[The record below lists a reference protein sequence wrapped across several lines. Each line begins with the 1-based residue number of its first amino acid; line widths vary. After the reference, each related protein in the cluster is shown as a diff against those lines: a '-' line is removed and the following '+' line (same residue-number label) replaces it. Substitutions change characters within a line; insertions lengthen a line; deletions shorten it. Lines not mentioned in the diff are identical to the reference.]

1 MHRTRVPATQGKAFG
16 DLSDPQTSEPM
27 ALERAQPTRG
37 GAIARSLSAK
47 LLILT
52 IVAVMLA
59 QVVIFVPLLSSFR
72 DGYLGEKLESAAV
85 AALATAGP
93 GQPGA
98 SGAGAMPDSQQ
109 SALLSALGLRLVAIS
124 DGVSNRLIAREQKIA
139 PVDRTILLDEE
150 TFWESATE
158 AFGEFAFGGDRT
170 LRVLGTTENGTF
182 RTEVVLTD
190 GDLRRAMFA
199 YAGKVLLFSS
209 ILAAATALM
218 LWAVINRMMVIPI
231 RRMTTAMVEFA
242 ERPSDPNRVIVA
254 EERADELGIASREL
268 AAMQAKLSETLKEQ
282 RRLANL
288 GLAVSKINHDMR
300 NILASSQMISDRLVT
315 LPDPKVQRMA
325 PMLIKS
331 LDRALHYTQSVLAYG
346 RAVER
351 TPEWRQVDLKAT
363 VFDVCDLLAL
373 GSEQSEI
380 DFVNAVPDHFEVTAD
395 PEQIHRLLTNLC
407 RNAVQALSSD
417 DMDGVGVVRRLTVGA
432 ERLRSGKN
440 LIFVEDTGPGLPQKA
455 RDNLFQAFRGSA
467 RSGGTGLGLA
477 IAMEIVEAHGG
488 DLRLAQTGA
497 TGTRFEIKLPQDAVS
512 GPSRRLG
519 SDGVSERQTLEDRR

>member
-1 MHRTRVPATQGKAFG
+1 M
-16 DLSDPQTSEPM
+16 SDPQTSEFVK
-27 ALERAQPTRG
+27 LERTPPVRG
-37 GAIARSLSAK
+37 GRIARSLSAK
-47 LLILT
+47 LLLLAIL
-52 IVAVMLA
+52 AVMLA
-59 QVVIFVPLLSSFR
+59 EVVIFVPLLSGFR
-72 DGYLGEKLESAAV
+72 DSYLSEKLEGAAV

-98 SGAGAMPDSQQ
+98 SGAGAMPGNQQ
-109 SALLSALGLRLVAIS
+109 IALLDALGLRLVAIS
-124 DGVSNRLIAREQKIA
+124 DGVSNRLIARDPTIA
-139 PVDRTILLDEE
+139 LVDRTISLDDE
-150 TFWESATE
+150 TGFQSVKE
-158 AFGEFAFGGDRT
+158 AFSEFAFGGDRT
-170 LRVLGTTENGTF
+170 LRVLGTTANGSF

-199 YAGKVLLFSS
+199 YAGRVLLFSS
-209 ILAAATALM
+209 ILAAVTALL
-218 LWAVINRMMVIPI
+218 LWAVINRMMVVPI
-231 RRMTTAMVEFA
+231 RRMTNAMVEFG
-242 ERPSDPNRVIVA
+242 ERPSDPTRIIVP

-363 VFDVCDLLAL
+363 VYDVCDLLAL

-380 DFVNAVPDHFEVTAD
+380 EFVNAVPDHFEVTAD

-407 RNAVQALSSD
+407 RNAVQALISD
-417 DMDGVGVVRRLTVGA
+417 DMEGVGIVRRLTVGA
-432 ERLRSGKN
+432 ERLKSGRA
-440 LIFVEDTGPGLPQKA
+440 LISVEDTGPGLPQKA

-477 IAMEIVEAHGG
+477 IAMEIVEAHAGE
-488 DLRLAQTGA
+488 LRLAQTGT
-497 TGTRFEIKLPQDAVS
+497 TGTRFEIELPRKAPS
-512 GPSRRLG
+512 GNSEGAGKDGAAGRRN
-519 SDGVSERQTLEDRR
+519 SEDED